1 MIDLSKLARRLDR
14 SSDPITREHYNEWK
28 SNHVTQA
35 FLASA
40 LESLLSDL
48 DSPLP
53 DDILSGLPAAYRN
66 DGAKRILS
74 DLLDWEPDFEEEGDD

>member
-1 MIDLSKLARRLDR
+1 MIDLLKLARRLDR
-14 SSDPITREHYNEWK
+14 SSDPITKEQYSEWK
-28 SNHVTQA
+28 NNHVTHA

-53 DDILSGLPAAYRN
+53 DDVLAGISAAYRN
-66 DGAKRILS
+66 DGAKTILG
-74 DLLDWEPDFEEEGDD
+74 DFLNWEPDLEEEDD